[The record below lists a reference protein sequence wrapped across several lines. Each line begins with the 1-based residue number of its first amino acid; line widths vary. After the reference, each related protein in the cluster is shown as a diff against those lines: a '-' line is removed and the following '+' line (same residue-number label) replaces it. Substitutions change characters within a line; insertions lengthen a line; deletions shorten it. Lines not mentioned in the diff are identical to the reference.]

1 MVLEVVRRDGV
12 EAVDKLFQSKQID
25 SVTEPMARR
34 ALMRVDSSV
43 LSYFVTRFG
52 PGILTRE
59 IVIDQKPR
67 YQNMWEVILDAKG
80 DNFVDQEVLDSLFA
94 TRPDARNI
102 EFILQ
107 RCGT

>member
-34 ALMRVDSSV
+34 ALMRDDSSV

-52 PGILTRE
+52 PGILT
-59 IVIDQKPR
+59 
-67 YQNMWEVILDAKG
+67 
-80 DNFVDQEVLDSLFA
+80 
-94 TRPDARNI
+94 
-102 EFILQ
+102 
-107 RCGT
+107 